1 LSCVVFELSSR
12 VRSVAS
18 TFSSPVP
25 YARVRTRN
33 CSEPSSESHATL
45 LGSRLENR
53 QVVVNQGNQD
63 DGQHVTRGRSGWPQR
78 CKTQRGVARCSGLG
92 HEEFHERYPGWS
104 TVRGHAQSSAPS
116 AAESDWRTQPR
127 LDFRRRAASMESPRK
142 AVDATLAN
150 PSGPRSRSHARPG
163 LDLAIQGTSCHPAL
177 LFSGPSHDMARTA
190 HAGRVRSREV
200 GGAGGLSARTHTADM
215 GDRAAY
221 CETIGRQAS
230 EDLSREAAR
239 SSSQHASALP
249 GRAQTNQGQARRRI
263 AAGSGE
269 RRARIDQQDLRN
281 EGGRNGDGTA
291 R

>member
-25 YARVRTRN
+25 YTRVRTRN

-78 CKTQRGVARCSGLG
+78 CKTQRGVAGCSGLG

-104 TVRGHAQSSAPS
+104 TVRRHAQSSAPS

-127 LDFRRRAASMESPRK
+127 LDFRRRAASMESRREGGRRHLGES
-142 AVDATLAN
+142 V
-150 PSGPRSRSHARPG
+150 RP
-163 LDLAIQGTSCHPAL
+163 AIEV
-177 LFSGPSHDMARTA
+177 ARTA
-190 HAGRVRSREV
+190 RTRSGDPGNV
-200 GGAGGLSARTHTADM
+200 MSPSSAVLWTK
-215 GDRAAY
+215 
-221 CETIGRQAS
+221 
-230 EDLSREAAR
+230 
-239 SSSQHASALP
+239 P
-249 GRAQTNQGQARRRI
+249 
-263 AAGSGE
+263 
-269 RRARIDQQDLRN
+269 
-281 EGGRNGDGTA
+281 
-291 R
+291 

>member
-1 LSCVVFELSSR
+1 MRSSTSATR
-12 VRSVAS
+12 VG
-18 TFSSPVP
+18 PP
-25 YARVRTRN
+25 
-33 CSEPSSESHATL
+33 CGATL
-45 LGSRLENR
+45 SHQRRVPPNRIGGPSRGSTSD
-53 QVVVNQGNQD
+53 G
-63 DGQHVTRGRSGWPQR
+63 GQHPWN
-78 CKTQRGVARCSGLG
+78 
-92 HEEFHERYPGWS
+92 
-104 TVRGHAQSSAPS
+104 
-116 AAESDWRTQPR
+116 
-127 LDFRRRAASMESPRK
+127 LDGK